1 MNVLRSNSSLELPHL
16 RISLHGDCNMRCIY
30 CPPWGENSYTVDDN
44 LDTGSLKRILSYL
57 SGAGFRVAKFTGGEP
72 TLRKDLIEVVGFSSA
87 LFPETRIITN
97 GWSLSKIASDLKHA
111 RLTSIEI
118 SLDAAEPDSFVR
130 MTQTS
135 TAMYEAV
142 RAGIEKCIR
151 LGLPVQ
157 LNMVVTQKNIDQ
169 ITPMLHL
176 IESFGNANVTLKLLE
191 LVYYEYPGYQFWKD
205 NFVSM
210 DDVIPLVQMNSKGMG
225 WVNPPGNIG
234 SPMPCFIL
242 SNNAKVLVKDGI
254 IGTTYADI
262 CNGCSVFP
270 CQDGLYGLT
279 LTTDGYLKMCK
290 HRTDLHVPLF
300 ELQEGRRIFT
310 EQTIEHGVREITSRY
325 QSQSLD
331 FREKGTGGWTPESV
345 ELHKAITL
353 VQPTPKVL
361 KWYRKK
367 EYANGYEEVAKRL
380 SAQPLPA
387 SSSVETPSETAMNS
401 DNALVTT
408 SSTGN

>member
-30 CPPWGENSYTVDDN
+30 CPPWGENSYTIDDN
-44 LDTGSLKRILSYL
+44 LDTDSLKRVLTYL
-57 SGAGFRVAKFTGGEP
+57 SEARFQVVKFTGGEP
-72 TLRKDLIEVVGFSSA
+72 TLRKDIIDVVDFSSK

-97 GWSLSKIASDLKHA
+97 GWNLSKIASNLKLA
-111 RLTSIEI
+111 GLNIIEI
-118 SLDAAEPDSFVR
+118 SLDAAEPASFAR

-135 TAMYEAV
+135 TAMYTAV
-142 RAGIEKCIR
+142 RAGIEECIG
-151 LGLPVQ
+151 LGFPIQ
-157 LNMVVTQKNIDQ
+157 LNMVVTRQNFDQ
-169 ITPMLHL
+169 VVPMLRL
-176 IESFGNANVTLKLLE
+176 IGTFGNVTLKLLE

-210 DDVIPLVQMNSKGMG
+210 DEVIPIVQRNSKGVD
-225 WVNPPGNIG
+225 WAYPPGNIG
-234 SPMPCFIL
+234 SPMPSFAL
-242 SNNAKVLVKDGI
+242 DNNTKVLVKDGVV
-254 IGTTYADI
+254 GTTYAAI

-300 ELQEGRRIFT
+300 ELQEGRRIFA
-310 EQTIEHGVREITSRY
+310 EQTIQRGVQEIMSRY
-325 QSQSLD
+325 GSLY
-331 FREKGTGGWTPESV
+331 FREKGDGGWTPDIV

-367 EYANGYEEVAKRL
+367 EYGNGYEEAVNKRL
-380 SAQPLPA
+380 VQPLPA
-387 SSSVETPSETAMNS
+387 SSYQESSSEKIRDEEVAVVSSSGS
-401 DNALVTT
+401 D
-408 SSTGN
+408 